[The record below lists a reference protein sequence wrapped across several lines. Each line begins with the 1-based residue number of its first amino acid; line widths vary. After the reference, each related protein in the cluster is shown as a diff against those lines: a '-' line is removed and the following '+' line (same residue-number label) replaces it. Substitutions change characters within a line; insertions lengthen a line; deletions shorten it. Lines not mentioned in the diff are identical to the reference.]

1 METLSLFSQSEFP
14 EKGMVY
20 RNWISQVM
28 LLEEK
33 CNLIFVFMEVQA
45 ERTDSGFPKSLQGGV
60 FLCLLNIFATVAPKS
75 KHFKNYLLILA
86 IVNYRNWL
94 DASLNFRDA

>member
-33 CNLIFVFMEVQA
+33 CNLIFVFLWKFRLRGQIQ
-45 ERTDSGFPKSLQGGV
+45 GFQNLYRGV
-60 FLCLLNIFATVAPKS
+60 SFCVC
-75 KHFKNYLLILA
+75 
-86 IVNYRNWL
+86 
-94 DASLNFRDA
+94 

>member
-1 METLSLFSQSEFP
+1 MESLETLSLFCQSEFP

-33 CNLIFVFMEVQA
+33 CNLVFVFYGS
-45 ERTDSGFPKSLQGGV
+45 SG
-60 FLCLLNIFATVAPKS
+60 
-75 KHFKNYLLILA
+75 
-86 IVNYRNWL
+86 
-94 DASLNFRDA
+94 

>member
-1 METLSLFSQSEFP
+1 
-14 EKGMVY
+14 
-20 RNWISQVM
+20 M

-33 CNLIFVFMEVQA
+33 CNLVFVFLWKFRLRGQ
-45 ERTDSGFPKSLQGGV
+45 TQGFQNLIGGCLFV
-60 FLCLLNIFATVAPKS
+60 FVEYLCNRSTKIET

-94 DASLNFRDA
+94 DGSPFNFREA